1 MLANISKKERIA
13 KRQSV
18 EEEKYRSNMEDS
30 DSSFE
35 PSSDEDVKAKPVE
48 IAPSIKEAKPNIKDY
63 EMLGILGEGAFGR
76 VHHVVRKSDGEQF
89 ALKLLV
95 KKNMTK
101 KMQNE
106 VQRERMILMK
116 VDHPNIIKL
125 YQAFHDPKN
134 LYFVMD
140 WAENG
145 ELFSYMKNEGVLDY
159 KVAQFLSIV
168 SVSYF

>member
-1 MLANISKKERIA
+1 MIANISKKERIA

-35 PSSDEDVKAKPVE
+35 MSSDEDIKTKPIEVSLPDKSSS
-48 IAPSIKEAKPNIKDY
+48 AKEAKPTIKDY

-89 ALKLLV
+89 ALKLLI

-101 KMQNE
+101 KMQTE

-140 WAENG
+140 
-145 ELFSYMKNEGVLDY
+145 
-159 KVAQFLSIV
+159 
-168 SVSYF
+168 